1 LLGFGPDATLVADSG
16 RAVIHI
22 DDSSNKFEL
31 GTRPLPGKGIIK
43 AGQVFESAHIRSMD
57 KDNFLKEDVLNIY
70 HNMKIPG
77 PSKIKCYATKPLRST
92 KGQKVSRKSM
102 KKVIETEKE
111 SIDKKSRKRAP
122 KEISVSFDESKDIP
136 KEKKKRIRNGDEP
149 KKKITKVSPNSKSS
163 KLKKRGSGRPARKAV
178 IQNEQSNKSARRARK
193 RDPIPSS
200 FGKVKAERNQGKR
213 KSRVSRNTK
222 VNDDQKMTMPLNL
235 IEGMPVDLDSISIP
249 RKSDDA
255 KQKKQLVDASVAAGV
270 VGGGSTM
277 GEIHKSTRSV
287 SKSLGKPH
295 EQKRK
300 SRGATKTIK
309 LSKRKSKLSSGK
321 NAQDNT
327 DSLNASKGRS
337 TYETKKETFNT
348 NGISSSE
355 RLNLNSNDEEL
366 IRSTLKTSAEEDT
379 FKENVTT
386 LANEDSIPSQTQES
400 CHENQ
405 ASDITDSKNS
415 IINED
420 KPRNAAHFCDHEIV
434 DGKNALESR
443 FPTLLKGAQSQ
454 DGDKVAITTFDQ
466 DSNRLDDKGDDG
478 VDNAKTMAMDLN
490 KFDPHKSVN
499 DSFVGNDCLE
509 NAETLFTGQSLREK
523 RRREGSK
530 KSVESDSLS
539 RSEVFEGKQRSEATP
554 AAATKSTDN
563 DLISKPKERLSSG
576 KISDEGRYH
585 KTQSRSN
592 KLGVSLDD
600 INAIE
605 RKQGDSVITPHKKR
619 RGMPKGGWPSMK
631 RKREEKGRI
640 DTAN

>member
-1 LLGFGPDATLVADSG
+1 LLGFGSDATPVADSG

-22 DDSSNKFEL
+22 DDGSHKFEL
-31 GTRPLPGKGIIK
+31 GARPLPGKGITE

-77 PSKIKCYATKPLRST
+77 PSKIKCYATKPLRNA
-92 KGQKVSRKSM
+92 KRQKVSRKSP

-111 SIDKKSRKRAP
+111 PIDKKSRKRAP
-122 KEISVSFDESKDIP
+122 KEISVGFDESNDIS
-136 KEKKKRIRNGDEP
+136 KETKKRIRNSDVP

-163 KLKKRGSGRPARKAV
+163 KLKKSGSGRPPRKAV
-178 IQNEQSNKSARRARK
+178 IQNEQSNKSARGARK

-200 FGKVKAERNQGKR
+200 FANEKAERNQGKR
-213 KSRVSRNTK
+213 KSRVSRKAK
-222 VNDDQKMTMPLNL
+222 VKDDQKMTMPLNL

-249 RKSDDA
+249 KKSDDA

-277 GEIHKSTRSV
+277 EKTHKSTRSV
-287 SKSLGKPH
+287 SKALAKPL

-309 LSKRKSKLSSGK
+309 LRKRKSKLLSGK
-321 NAQDNT
+321 NAEDNT
-327 DSLNASKGRS
+327 DSRNESKGRS

-355 RLNLNSNDEEL
+355 RLDLKENDEEL
-366 IRSTLKTSAEEDT
+366 TSSTLKTNAEEDT

-400 CHENQ
+400 CQENH
-405 ASDITDSKNS
+405 ASDIIDSRNS

-420 KPRNAAHFCDHEIV
+420 KAENAALSCDHDIV
-434 DGKNALESR
+434 DGTSALESR
-443 FPTLLKGAQSQ
+443 LPTSCQSQ
-454 DGDKVAITTFDQ
+454 DGDKVAIKTFDQ
-466 DSNRLDDKGDDG
+466 DSNRLDDKEDDG
-478 VDNAKTMAMDLN
+478 VDNAKAIVMDSN
-490 KFDPHKSVN
+490 KLDPHKSVK

-509 NAETLFTGQSLREK
+509 DAETLFAGQSLRKK

-530 KSVESDSLS
+530 KSADYDSLS
-539 RSEVFEGKQRSEATP
+539 RSEVFEEKERVEATP
-554 AAATKSTDN
+554 AAETKTTD
-563 DLISKPKERLSSG
+563 DDVGSKPKERLSSG
-576 KISDEGRYH
+576 KISDEGHYH
-585 KTQSRSN
+585 NTQSRN
-592 KLGVSLDD
+592 NNLGGSLDD
-600 INAIE
+600 INAIDGKHGKST
-605 RKQGDSVITPHKKR
+605 RTPHKKR

-631 RKREEKGRI
+631 RKREEKGRTDI
-640 DTAN
+640 AN